1 MRQKQTGKGFKKPPA
16 RKTDVPSSQK
26 KRGADM
32 MSISDF
38 EDTKVHEGNNYQEQI
53 HTSKKKKK
61 ANRMTQKKK
70 RANITA
76 SDKPIV
82 QIRQKTSHER
92 TLYYLEQLML
102 KHQITKRFPHL
113 AFEKVAHGFDI
124 YFHPNI
130 NLNVDEEIDQNP
142 NATQD
147 AATSEST
154 NVIKFI
160 TLLSNLLPIRDLQNK
175 SIMTGAFQKGKLGG
189 GVQVIGA
196 SSNLESNSDAD
207 TYYIEIAPIYTGDLV
222 CLPQRLYNSSG
233 QIGPL
238 VVCYK
243 VTNSLFFI
251 DPYTLKTLEVSS
263 QTYFQSPFRPLLT
276 ATQLLEYTVNDVE
289 MKRNHKGR
297 VVSAQSGRFQLGEVS
312 VVKTSELGISHDI
325 QTFCHLSHLLEA
337 GDTVYGYDLK
347 NANFNNEDLLS
358 YKKLVVPDVIIVR
371 KKYDWDTQ
379 RIWTLK
385 HFCMEPEG
393 KDYETFLNELEEDQE
408 LRSKVLLFKHE
419 NSETIASKI
428 KFDGEGKNPRVKLE
442 ELLEAWTI

>member
-1 MRQKQTGKGFKKPPA
+1 MRQKQTGKGVKKPPTK
-16 RKTDVPSSQK
+16 KTDVPSSQK
-26 KRGADM
+26 KRGVDM

-61 ANRMTQKKK
+61 ANRITQKKK
-70 RANITA
+70 RANIIA
-76 SDKPIV
+76 SDKPLV

-92 TLYYLEQLML
+92 ALYYLEQLIL

-124 YFHPNI
+124 YYRPNVHVDDEI
-130 NLNVDEEIDQNP
+130 NQNA

-147 AATSEST
+147 TEST
-154 NVIKFI
+154 NIIKFI

-175 SIMTGAFQKGKLGG
+175 SVMTGAFQKGRLGG
-189 GVQVIGA
+189 GVQGT
-196 SSNLESNSDAD
+196 SLSMESNNDSDK
-207 TYYIEIAPIYTGDLV
+207 YYIEIAPIYTGDLV

-238 VVCYK
+238 VICYK
-243 VTNSLFFI
+243 VTNSLYFI
-251 DPYTLKTLEVSS
+251 DPYTLKTLEVSA
-263 QTYFQSPFRPLLT
+263 QTYFQAPFRPLLT
-276 ATQLLEYTVNDVE
+276 STQLLEYTINDVE

-297 VVSAQSGRFQLGEVS
+297 VVSAQSGRFQLGEVTA
-312 VVKTSELGISHDI
+312 VKTSELGISHDI

-337 GDTVYGYDLK
+337 GDIVYGYDLK
-347 NANFNNEDLLS
+347 NSNLNNEDLLS
-358 YKKLVVPDVIIVR
+358 YKKLVLPDVIIVR

-393 KDYETFLNELEEDQE
+393 KDYETFLNELEEDQD

-419 NSETIASKI
+419 NSDSLASKI